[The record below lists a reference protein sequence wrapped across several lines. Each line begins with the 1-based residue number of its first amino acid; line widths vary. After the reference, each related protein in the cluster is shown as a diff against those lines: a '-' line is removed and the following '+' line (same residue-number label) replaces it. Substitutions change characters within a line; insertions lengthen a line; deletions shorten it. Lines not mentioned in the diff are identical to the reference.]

1 MKKQIQWT
9 EDEIGIIKEHYP
21 SGGIKQVMEL
31 LPHRTR
37 GSIHHKAHR
46 MGIKY
51 DNSPWNKKEI
61 RILTDN
67 YPKGG
72 KKLVRELLPH
82 RTYYAIRSMAYELRI
97 VYENYFAETGWTE
110 EELDIITKWYP
121 LVGIITEEK
130 TKKIIG
136 TPNLLEMLPRKTRS
150 SIRTKVF
157 RLGLKYNPQLGVPN
171 DRHRCLLCLKIK
183 SPNSFQASYLEI
195 KTYKCIKCV
204 AIIKKSQYRDDPYWR
219 LGTNLQRLAYDRT
232 GEKIPIDKIRNRL
245 DKIIELQGFSDAD
258 SIECY
263 FEDNFCD
270 NKDKT
275 LLTFGHK
282 IPPTRGGDPL
292 DPKNLFFLC
301 MRHNAL
307 MSNLKLSE
315 FIDAMRSIKEA
326 LSKLFIKKGIG

>member
-130 TKKIIG
+130 TKKIQRG
-136 TPNLLEMLPRKTRS
+136 
-150 SIRTKVF
+150 
-157 RLGLKYNPQLGVPN
+157 Y
-171 DRHRCLLCLKIK
+171 CL
-183 SPNSFQASYLEI
+183 
-195 KTYKCIKCV
+195 
-204 AIIKKSQYRDDPYWR
+204 
-219 LGTNLQRLAYDRT
+219 
-232 GEKIPIDKIRNRL
+232 
-245 DKIIELQGFSDAD
+245 
-258 SIECY
+258 
-263 FEDNFCD
+263 
-270 NKDKT
+270 
-275 LLTFGHK
+275 
-282 IPPTRGGDPL
+282 
-292 DPKNLFFLC
+292 
-301 MRHNAL
+301 
-307 MSNLKLSE
+307 
-315 FIDAMRSIKEA
+315 
-326 LSKLFIKKGIG
+326 